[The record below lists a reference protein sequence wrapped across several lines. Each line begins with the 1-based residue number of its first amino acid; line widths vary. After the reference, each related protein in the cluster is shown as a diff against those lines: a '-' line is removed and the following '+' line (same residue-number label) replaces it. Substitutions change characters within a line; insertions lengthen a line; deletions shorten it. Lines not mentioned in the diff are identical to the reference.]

1 MKDPQHIEID
11 GKRYVVV
18 EEDRYRRLVDLSEL
32 PPLPTADRRGNYPAI
47 EYARASIARSI
58 ILERKSLG
66 LSQQQL
72 ARLAGVRQETISRL
86 ESGKHTATPRT
97 VEKID
102 KALTKAAKR
111 RKRTG

>member
-1 MKDPQHIEID
+1 MNQPQTIEIN

-18 EEDRYRRLVDLSEL
+18 EEDRYQHLIDLSEL
-32 PPLPTADRRGNYPAI
+32 PSLPDADKYGNYPAI

-58 ILERKSLG
+58 ILDRKALG
-66 LSQQQL
+66 LTQQEL

-97 VEKID
+97 VDKID
-102 KALTKAAKR
+102 KALRKASR
-111 RKRTG
+111 GRKRTG